1 MILEAKIDTSDY
13 LKKLIKLHPE
23 ICSGRKNY
31 SKFENRITKNILL
44 TNLFKKKKD
53 IELFANSQIKI
64 EIHTKIVKLIC
75 S

>member
-1 MILEAKIDTSDY
+1 MIFSAKINTSDY
-13 LKKLIKLHPE
+13 LKKIIKLNPK

-31 SKFENRITKNILL
+31 NKFENRITKNILL
-44 TNLFKKKKD
+44 TDLFVKKKD
-53 IELFANSQIKI
+53 IKLFLGSKIKI

>member
-1 MILEAKIDTSDY
+1 MIFSAKINTSGY
-13 LKKLIKLHPE
+13 LKKIIKLNPK

-44 TNLFKKKKD
+44 TDLFVKKKD
-53 IELFANSQIKI
+53 IKFFLGSKIKI
-64 EIHTKIVKLIC
+64 EIHAKIIKLIC